1 MESSLPTLSNMID
14 PDNEEKTFLNEKK
27 EVINSNKKEEKQVN
41 SKEVKNEIIQE
52 NKNIDKKEKT
62 PDSKK
67 EKTKTQLIEKEE
79 EKEIKEKEL
88 KKANVNIEENNKNQK
103 NFIFENNKNE
113 DNSNESNN
121 NLKKLI
127 KELKEIELSG
137 NQFYK
142 KKSFDEAINK
152 YKEGYDIINKELY
165 EVNRNRMYAYH
176 PEIKE
181 FISLSKIIMSSLS
194 LSYINKGKYEES
206 IEVDKKI
213 FSLDPKYDKSYARLF
228 KSYLKLNK
236 KAEAVFFGDILINNF
251 NDEVK
256 ANYKDLIPIIEKE
269 KKNLEIEYEIE
280 LENKK
285 KEARKYF
292 LKFAIPFVIFI
303 ISLVYFR
310 LFKK

>member
-1 MESSLPTLSNMID
+1 MESSLPTLSNMLD

-27 EVINSNKKEEKQVN
+27 EVINSNKKEEKHLD
-41 SKEVKNEIIQE
+41 SKEVKSENIQE
-52 NKNIDKKEKT
+52 NKNMDKKEKI
-62 PDSKK
+62 PDNKK
-67 EKTKTQLIEKEE
+67 EKTKQKLIEKEE
-79 EKEIKEKEL
+79 EKEIKEMEC
-88 KKANVNIEENNKNQK
+88 KKSNDNIKENNKKQK
-103 NFIFENNKNE
+103 NFIFEENKNE
-113 DNSNESNN
+113 DNSNN

-127 KELKEIELSG
+127 KDLKEIELSG

-142 KKSFDEAINK
+142 KKSLDEAINK

-181 FISLSKIIMSSLS
+181 FISLSKIIMSNLS

-269 KKNLEIEYEIE
+269 KKNLKIEYEIE

-303 ISLVYFR
+303 ISFVYFR
-310 LFKK
+310 FFKK